1 MFLFYDYARFK
12 LGQPS
17 YSGHEVYPN
26 AVYTDASNHSKRL
39 IFKKNKYGDAHYSR
53 LEVAFSKLAKL
64 FLAQGMTTDQ
74 NLVLDA
80 KQNVVG
86 IGVEHLCYLIQNQAE
101 SNPFFY
107 RLKNPDSDCT
117 LELMRGGQAE
127 NIPFYFLDKLPHGY
141 FAALLNAEK
150 KKQLTL
156 DYSSLA
162 SIFTSS
168 YTLEEDDLH
177 KGNFGFYITRK
188 NEKPH
193 VVFFKIDHDLMFVDS
208 IMSFI
213 TKRYFHWAHDAS
225 AFDITAN
232 DLLNFPH
239 LSKSSNGYWP
249 AKYSYLANPFDGKDY
264 FHRFEI
270 EAFASLKHSE
280 EFKKAKWLNFYKH
293 TLISREAIESAL
305 ETSFDSKKPSERAQ
319 IALISQSVV
328 ARQARLK
335 AVLFSIQ
342 AFRDFVRTL
351 SSEQLRWAEAETD
364 QGQQIQ
370 VRVAQDQELLK
381 CIDDGDTPLHI
392 AIKMG
397 DYRYEETLQSFG
409 QYLNVKNKAGETPLD
424 VALKMSRDVQDV
436 RKDSYAIMN
445 HLLNHHAEETEAL
458 NNSGLKPM
466 LLHYHHQ
473 SDHEKKAKLAN
484 SYDQLKDIL
493 ERIGCD
499 HRFCLKE
506 KKNLAT
512 ACIKH
517 FIEANQSNPSLY
529 RVLVRLQKDI
539 NGYSSK
545 EEQASLLYIRQLRS
559 KLWIIRQIRGLYGW
573 TSTQGEV
580 NQIINKEIERLEPAR
595 AVSCCFAF
603 FAKDVGSP
611 EPSDTPN
618 NPANRH
624 DNKKIKSNHK

>member
-1 MFLFYDYARFK
+1 MFLFYDYVRFK

-74 NLVLDA
+74 DLVLDA

-86 IGVEHLCYLIQNQAE
+86 IGVEHLCYLIQNQAG
-101 SNPFFY
+101 SNSFFY
-107 RLKNPDSDCT
+107 QLKNPNADCT
-117 LELMRGGQAE
+117 LKLIQSDQPKD
-127 NIPFYFLDKLPHGY
+127 IPFYFLDKLPHGY
-141 FAALLNAEK
+141 FAVLLNAEK

-177 KGNFGFYITRK
+177 KGNFGFYIIRK

-213 TKRYFHWAHDAS
+213 TKRYFHLAHDAS

-232 DLLNFPH
+232 DLLHFPY
-239 LSKSSNGYWP
+239 LSNSSNSYWP
-249 AKYSYLANPFDGKDY
+249 AKYSYLASPFNGKDY
-264 FHRFEI
+264 FHRFEV
-270 EAFASLKHSE
+270 EAFSSLKDSD

-305 ETSFDSKKPSERAQ
+305 EASVDSKKPSEQAQ
-319 IALISQSVV
+319 IALISQSVL

-335 AVLFSIQ
+335 AVLFSMK
-342 AFRDFVRTL
+342 AFRDFVRAL
-351 SSEQLRWAEAETD
+351 SPDQLRWVEGET
-364 QGQQIQ
+364 GQSHQTQ
-370 VRVAQDQELLK
+370 ARVAQDQELLK
-381 CIDDGDTPLHI
+381 QVDEGDTPLHI

-424 VALKMSRDVQDV
+424 VALKMSRLLDHDVQDV
-436 RKDSYAIMN
+436 RKDNYAIMN

-458 NNSGLKPM
+458 NNSGLKPT
-466 LLHYHHQ
+466 LLHYRHQ
-473 SDHEKKAKLAN
+473 SEHEKKAKSVN
-484 SYDQLKDIL
+484 NYDQLKDIL
-493 ERIGCD
+493 KKIGCD

-506 KKNLAT
+506 KKNLAI
-512 ACIKH
+512 ACIKN
-517 FIEANQSNPSLY
+517 FIEANQSNPSIH
-529 RVLVRLQKDI
+529 RVLAQLQKDI
-539 NGYSSK
+539 NGYSSQ
-545 EEQASLLYIRQLRS
+545 EEQAPLLYIRQLRS

-580 NQIINKEIERLEPAR
+580 NQIINKEMERLEPAR
-595 AVSCCFAF
+595 AVSCCFSF
-603 FAKDVGSP
+603 FAKDVTSP
-611 EPSDTPN
+611 ELSDIPN
-618 NPANRH
+618 NPANRY
-624 DNKKIKSNHK
+624 DKK